1 MQEKNARM
9 YELEFPAP
17 EVSLKDSEGPTLIV
31 ALQGYADAG
40 HAIDASAEHL
50 LAALEHRPVA
60 SFNNDELIDYRSR
73 RPSVTIEHNNIVSAE
88 ELALGIEVLRDNSG
102 TPFLLL
108 SGPEP
113 DLRWDAFTKA
123 VADLVERFGV
133 SRTICLY
140 AAPMAA
146 PHTRPMVVSA
156 HGNSTDLIDHH
167 FSLDTRI
174 TVPGSASL
182 QLERLLNK
190 QGRNVAGYTAH
201 VPHYLSAS
209 PYPQATLSLLEAV
222 SSSTGLKFPLRTLEE
237 DSRKVAMQVE
247 EQVAN
252 SAEIE
257 NVVRLLEQQY
267 DGELERYREAHPEA
281 VMPGDGVVPNAELLG
296 EEFEKFLADID
307 NRSLNGGK
315 SEKEK
320 EEPPHGDT
328 ADPSD
333 EEKDL

>member
-1 MQEKNARM
+1 
-9 YELEFPAP
+9 
-17 EVSLKDSEGPTLIV
+17 
-31 ALQGYADAG
+31 
-40 HAIDASAEHL
+40 
-50 LAALEHRPVA
+50 
-60 SFNNDELIDYRSR
+60 
-73 RPSVTIEHNNIVSAE
+73 
-88 ELALGIEVLRDNSG
+88 
-102 TPFLLL
+102 
-108 SGPEP
+108 
-113 DLRWDAFTKA
+113 
-123 VADLVERFGV
+123 
-133 SRTICLY
+133 
-140 AAPMAA
+140 
-146 PHTRPMVVSA
+146 
-156 HGNSTDLIDHH
+156 
-167 FSLDTRI
+167 
-174 TVPGSASL
+174 
-182 QLERLLNK
+182 
-190 QGRNVAGYTAH
+190 NVAGYTAH

-267 DGELERYREAHPEA
+267 DEELERYREAHPEA

-320 EEPPHGDT
+320 KEPPPG
-328 ADPSD
+328 
-333 EEKDL
+333 